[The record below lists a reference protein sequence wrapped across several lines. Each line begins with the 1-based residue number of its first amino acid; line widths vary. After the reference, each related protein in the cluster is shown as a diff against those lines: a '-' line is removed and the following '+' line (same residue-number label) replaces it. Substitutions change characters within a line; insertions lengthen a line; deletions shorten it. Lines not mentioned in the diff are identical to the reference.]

1 MNQTK
6 SLVLR
11 SNFKEQCRWK
21 KIESLGG
28 GGVDQNS
35 WQPKNVLIILQK
47 NGRRWGLSPLVA
59 PPPGSDEVIVIE
71 KRNKV

>member
-28 GGVDQNS
+28 GGLIKILDNQ
-35 WQPKNVLIILQK
+35 KMFLIILQK
-47 NGRRWGLSPLVA
+47 NGRRWELSPLVDP

-71 KRNKV
+71 KEK